1 MDPFRPLPTPGVLS
15 RRALASIVLIEI
27 ESGRSYA
34 LDGAGALMWE
44 LCDGSR
50 TSEEIARVVASEYRA
65 DMRVVNAD
73 LDELLG
79 RLREEGL
86 IRAA

>member
-1 MDPFRPLPTPGVLS
+1 VDSSRPLQTPSVLS

-27 ESGRSYA
+27 DSGRSYA
-34 LDGAGALMWE
+34 LDGAGARMWE

-50 TSEEIARVVASEYRA
+50 TAEEIASVVASEYRT
-65 DMRVVNAD
+65 DVGVVNAD
-73 LDELLG
+73 LGELLG

-86 IRAA
+86 IKAA

>member
-1 MDPFRPLPTPGVLS
+1 VLS

-27 ESGRSYA
+27 DSGRSYA
-34 LDGAGALMWE
+34 LEGAGARMWE

-50 TSEEIARVVASEYRA
+50 SPEEIARLVASEYRT
-65 DMRVVNAD
+65 DVGVVNAD
-73 LDELLG
+73 LGELLG